1 MQTANDTWGL
11 DDLLDSDEP
20 LLDDLSEGGEAFLPA
35 LTPPDDAPTTHSISE
50 WPAQLPVA
58 LALGLEDLSTILS
71 RFDITEERFA
81 ALAPIPA
88 FRKAVSEAQREVRE
102 KGHSFKLKSRMIAED
117 YLDTLYTELHNPRV
131 GFGLKFDVWKHLVKL
146 AELEPIPVAAQQGNT
161 AQAVNIQI
169 NL

>member
-1 MQTANDTWGL
+1 METANDTWGL

-35 LTPPDDAPTTHSISE
+35 LMTPDDTPTMSISE

-58 LALGLEDLSTILS
+58 LALGLEDLPTILS

-81 ALAPIPA
+81 ALAPVPA

-131 GFGLKFDVWKHLVKL
+131 GFGTKFDVFKYLVKI

-161 AQAVNIQI
+161 AQAMNIQI